1 MDKLLYKIVYGWVY
15 CYALLPLRILYVF
28 SDILYPI
35 VYYIARYRRKTVRKN
50 MKTAFPSKSFQE
62 ILRIEKDFYR
72 NLCDYWFETIKL
84 LHISDK
90 EIQRRFRFRN
100 IELVNRLMSD
110 GNSGMMYLGHFGNWE
125 WVPSIALWV
134 DASITLAQIY
144 RPLRNKLF
152 DRLFLKIRN
161 RFGTLSI
168 PKDDTLREIVH
179 MRRGRMKT
187 LIGFMS
193 DQTPS
198 PRNIHYWSNFLNQ
211 ETPVFTGVE
220 RIAKQTGFYVF
231 YLDIVRIKRGYYEA
245 TCVLIADNPSS
256 MPAFEITEK
265 YVRMMEQTIL
275 RNPAYWLWS
284 HNRWKYRKI

>member
-1 MDKLLYKIVYGWVY
+1 LLYPFI
-15 CYALLPLRILYVF
+15 
-28 SDILYPI
+28 
-35 VYYIARYRRKTVRKN
+35 YYIIRYRRKIVRKN
-50 MKTAFPSKSFQE
+50 LKNAFPSKSFRE
-62 ILRIEKDFYR
+62 ILCIEKDFYR
-72 NLCDYWFETIKL
+72 NLSDYWFETIKL
-84 LHISDK
+84 LHISD
-90 EIQRRFRFRN
+90 EEMQRRFRFKN
-100 IELVNRLMSD
+100 MESVNRLMSD

-125 WVPSIALWV
+125 WVPSIALWA
-134 DASITLAQIY
+134 DASISLAQIY

-168 PKDDTLREIVH
+168 PKDNTLREIVH
-179 MRRGRMKT
+179 MRRERRKT

-198 PRNIHYWSNFLNQ
+198 PRNIHYWSHFLNQ
-211 ETPVFTGVE
+211 ETPIFTGVE

-231 YLDIVRIKRGYYEA
+231 YLDIKRIKRGYYEA
-245 TCVLIADNPSS
+245 ECVLMADKPSS
-256 MPAFEITEK
+256 MPAFELTEK